1 MNIEL
6 NDLKMA
12 IKMRFASVWQTV
24 DGKVVS
30 FDSVFEEAL
39 NCLSISGGMFRALK
53 RNKKKQ
59 FLHCFPDR
67 IYWPFWPT
75 GFRKSL
81 TFQVLVCMKEI
92 RCGNLRA

>member
-39 NCLSISGGMFRALK
+39 NCLSEFGMFRALK
-53 RNKKKQ
+53 SEQKEA
-59 FLHCFPDR
+59 
-67 IYWPFWPT
+67 IS
-75 GFRKSL
+75 SL
-81 TFQVLVCMKEI
+81 VS
-92 RCGNLRA
+92 G

>member
-39 NCLSISGGMFRALK
+39 NCLSISGMFRALK

-59 FLHCFPDR
+59 FLLLS
-67 IYWPFWPT
+67 
-75 GFRKSL
+75 G
-81 TFQVLVCMKEI
+81 
-92 RCGNLRA
+92 

>member
-1 MNIEL
+1 MSFNLLCFKNRFGFYICKKNEVPVLSSRGTNMNIEL

-39 NCLSISGGMFRALK
+39 NCLSEFGMFRALK
-53 RNKKKQ
+53 SEQKEA
-59 FLHCFPDR
+59 
-67 IYWPFWPT
+67 IS
-75 GFRKSL
+75 SL
-81 TFQVLVCMKEI
+81 VS
-92 RCGNLRA
+92 G

>member
-39 NCLSISGGMFRALK
+39 NCLSISGMFRALK

-59 FLHCFPDR
+59 FLL
-67 IYWPFWPT
+67 
-75 GFRKSL
+75 SL
-81 TFQVLVCMKEI
+81 LS
-92 RCGNLRA
+92 G

>member
-12 IKMRFASVWQTV
+12 VKMRFASVWQTV

-39 NCLSISGGMFRALK
+39 NCLSISDGMFRALK

-67 IYWPFWPT
+67 IYWPFCQLAL
-75 GFRKSL
+75 GK
-81 TFQVLVCMKEI
+81 V
-92 RCGNLRA
+92 

>member
-39 NCLSISGGMFRALK
+39 NCLSEFGMFRALK
-53 RNKKKQ
+53 SEQKEAISSLVSGLDLLA
-59 FLHCFPDR
+59 FL
-67 IYWPFWPT
+67 PT
-75 GFRKSL
+75 GFGKSL
-81 TFQVLVCMKEI
+81 TFQVLVRMREI